1 MTGAIQS
8 AIGSPF
14 LVGVATG
21 ARVMVAAGV
30 DVGSDRRAPNWP
42 VIIAAFLFLVY
53 YLALRAAFCGD
64 WRQVEA
70 KQK

>member
-1 MTGAIQS
+1 
-8 AIGSPF
+8 
-14 LVGVATG
+14 
-21 ARVMVAAGV
+21 MVAAGV
-30 DVGSDRRAPNWP
+30 DVGSDRRTPNWP